1 MNRITLIGYLGK
13 DAEQR
18 ETKNNVPFTV
28 LSVATKK
35 SWKARDGEWH
45 SRTEWHR
52 CLVWRPKLAAF
63 AASLTKGAHV
73 QVEGE
78 LLNREYQKEGVTQR
92 AVEVRTQSILLL
104 ERAGGNHGAAAQ
116 GA

>member
-1 MNRITLIGYLGK
+1 MNRITLVGYLGK

-35 SWKARDGEWH
+35 SWKDRAGEWQ

-52 CLVWRPKLAAF
+52 CLVWRPKLATF
-63 AASLTKGAHV
+63 AASLAKGAHV

-78 LLNREYQKEGVTQR
+78 LLNREYQKDGVTQR
-92 AVEVRTQSILLL
+92 SVEVRTHSSFLLD
-104 ERAGGNHGAAAQ
+104 RVGGDHRAAAQ